1 MTATHIQDV
10 KYANRACA
18 KNINR
23 NRLLPVFSFIFQF
36 HCWTASIQWML
47 NIVTNWENNHTINSC
62 DYVRAISVFQLNFE
76 RLRFEWIWPST
87 LECHVLE
94 NGHWISHLLRRSS
107 NFHSLL
113 FFCCCFPWIWF
124 NVQIWVGTLA
134 IFIVSNRFC
143 WCDFG
148 ARARQTILWYWI
160 SKCITQ
166 IYRNIYKFNNF
177 YELVFWIKWLLL
189 LFSKTRRKKR
199 LRTTER
205 EKPSALCVI
214 ETEKKKMEKIEA
226 TA

>member
-1 MTATHIQDV
+1 MRLRTRNLSFPIKFRKTSIWMNMAKHTRV
-10 KYANRACA
+10 PCAWKRALNFA
-18 KNINR
+18 PFQT
-23 NRLLPVFSFIFQF
+23 LVEFSFAF
-36 HCWTASIQWML
+36 
-47 NIVTNWENNHTINSC
+47 V
-62 DYVRAISVFQLNFE
+62 
-76 RLRFEWIWPST
+76 
-87 LECHVLE
+87 
-94 NGHWISHLLRRSS
+94 
-107 NFHSLL
+107 
-113 FFCCCFPWIWF
+113 FCCCFPWIWF

-134 IFIVSNRFC
+134 IFIVFNRFC

-199 LRTTER
+199 LRTIER

-214 ETEKKKMEKIEA
+214 VTEGKKIEA